1 MGQNNVQ
8 CNNAVDVKDNYSND
22 ERYAPTFRWHTLYG
36 PGHILGPVGS
46 KYFRSSVGIPCTLRQ
61 QCRVLLK
68 TEKELVR
75 HLKGVHKSKNYQRTP
90 NLKFCRRV
98 DLTKVAT
105 TPVENTEDI
114 LLPLDGRKRRS
125 KNEVKSDQSK
135 SDNSK
140 PAQSSKV
147 KNTSK
152 PKTQKSDVL
161 PDNMAP
167 SSSVVAVGATSQRK
181 SVIVPNVTAADS
193 DSPALPLPL
202 DLSLASGSGS
212 KMNLSLNHS
221 PEKVYPVVR
230 DVRFSAAD
238 ITHILA
244 DAHNEVCEL
253 DEYRNRSLNV
263 KYTESFIPTNLEEF
277 SNVLR
282 QVLVEHFDLTK
293 ALYGGVPKMRNNGC

>member
-1 MGQNNVQ
+1 M
-8 CNNAVDVKDNYSND
+8 CIRDS
-22 ERYAPTFRWHTLYG
+22 
-36 PGHILGPVGS
+36 
-46 KYFRSSVGIPCTLRQ
+46 
-61 QCRVLLK
+61 
-68 TEKELVR
+68 
-75 HLKGVHKSKNYQRTP
+75 
-90 NLKFCRRV
+90 
-98 DLTKVAT
+98 AT
-105 TPVENTEDI
+105 TPVENTKDI

-125 KNEVKSDQSK
+125 AKTEVKSAQCKSEARSAQRK

-140 PAQSSKV
+140 STQSSKV

-152 PKTQKSDVL
+152 PKTKKSDVL
-161 PDNMAP
+161 PDSVAP
-167 SSSVVAVGATSQRK
+167 SSSVIAVGATSQMT
-181 SVIVPNVTAADS
+181 SVIVPNVTAAGS
-193 DSPALPLPL
+193 SNDSPALPLP
-202 DLSLASGSGS
+202 DMMSSASGSGS

-230 DVRFSAAD
+230 DVGFSIAD
-238 ITHILA
+238 ITHVLA

-263 KYTESFIPTNLEEF
+263 KYTESFIPTNLEEC